1 MPSLHE
7 IEQQKAREREA
18 LYREQMRKD
27 GDHQERCSTCN
38 GHGLIELP
46 IGSQR
51 FIDCPA
57 CSPRA
62 LVTGSADPEWQDVVF
77 SHMDVID
84 ADYYDEIDYDEVE
97 DAPDGEDV

>member
-7 IEQQKAREREA
+7 IEQRKAREREA
-18 LYREQMRKD
+18 LYREQMRQD
-27 GDHQERCSTCN
+27 GDHQ
-38 GHGLIELP
+38 
-46 IGSQR
+46 
-51 FIDCPA
+51 
-57 CSPRA
+57 
-62 LVTGSADPEWQDVVF
+62 VTGSADPEWQDVVF